1 MHRCLAVPMPIFR
14 SRDTLSE
21 RFRQVVAFPPELLE
35 YSSWETRSGRGL
47 FRRTVTSTAFRSQP
61 LGQPEIAI
69 GQEPQIEP
77 WLAPD
82 NHFACRFQNG
92 LASSQPH
99 DENRW
104 GRKPKQPGTA
114 VQRTESMGR
123 KVRTILAHSQGLE
136 SKKISGRRRGV
147 FLDFSFYRTSWDLAS
162 LGCCLDTSQ
171 FVLNRRKLLFEFAL
185 FTLDCC
191 QNIHESS
198 AGEFIPELP
207 QYARCIAGKVH

>member
-61 LGQPEIAI
+61 LGQPEKAI

-114 VQRTESMGR
+114 VQRTESLGR
-123 KVRTILAHSQGLE
+123 KVRTILAHSHGLE

-147 FLDFSFYRTSWDLAS
+147 FLDFSFYRTSRDLAS
-162 LGCCLDTSQ
+162 QWRQLGV
-171 FVLNRRKLLFEFAL
+171 VLLTEQQSLE
-185 FTLDCC
+185 C
-191 QNIHESS
+191 
-198 AGEFIPELP
+198 
-207 QYARCIAGKVH
+207 V

>member
-92 LASSQPH
+92 LASSRSY

-147 FLDFSFYRTSWDLAS
+147 FLDFSFYRTCRELHRRFDPKNKDVWRPWLRPHRRGGRV
-162 LGCCLDTSQ
+162 LKLTTRTPTS
-171 FVLNRRKLLFEFAL
+171 
-185 FTLDCC
+185 
-191 QNIHESS
+191 
-198 AGEFIPELP
+198 
-207 QYARCIAGKVH
+207 

>member
-61 LGQPEIAI
+61 LGQPEKAI
-69 GQEPQIEP
+69 GHEPQIEP
-77 WLAPD
+77 WLASD
-82 NHFACRFQNG
+82 NRFACRSQNG
-92 LASSQPH
+92 LASSRPD

-104 GRKPKQPGTA
+104 GRRSKQPCTA
-114 VQRTESMGR
+114 AHRTESLGR
-123 KVRTILAHSQGLE
+123 KVRTILAHSHGLE

-147 FLDFSFYRTSWDLAS
+147 FLDFSFYRTYRDLALTACFKAPS
-162 LGCCLDTSQ
+162 RG
-171 FVLNRRKLLFEFAL
+171 
-185 FTLDCC
+185 
-191 QNIHESS
+191 
-198 AGEFIPELP
+198 
-207 QYARCIAGKVH
+207 